1 MRCSR
6 RMWSGNGLARG
17 VARVALIAGLA
28 APVGAAQRT
37 VPGAVRGEVIDSAG
51 LPIGNASVR
60 LPATNARTRSDA
72 AGRFTF
78 ERVAPGRYE
87 IVGVSIGFLA
97 TEDSVVVRSGETT
110 HVRFRFAA
118 PPLHVDTLPPR
129 LARGTRPDTAPD
141 DAETIDRVARVARL
155 AALRP
160 RPANR
165 APRELRIWVG
175 GGLGIPMRLLRI
187 ADDGTRVHGEQI
199 LWLMQTIPE
208 RSDAP
213 RWRAF
218 LDSVPTWLRDTFH
231 CGPLLADTTH
241 HAEAQS
247 GDQNELV
254 AACRVQFAREPNWR
268 AVLAELERHHIW
280 NLPDASELPV
290 VVTRRQVNEEVIT
303 TDGVGVTV
311 ETWNGTR
318 YRAYTIGNPDRQP
331 FAEYRD
337 AAAILHL
344 VVAFPTTHSPDSR
357 Q

>member
-1 MRCSR
+1 MRSSR

-17 VARVALIAGLA
+17 VARAALITGLS

-37 VPGAVRGEVIDSAG
+37 VPGVLQGEVMDSAG
-51 LPIGNASVR
+51 LPLENAIVR
-60 LPATNARTRSDA
+60 LPATRARTHTDV
-72 AGRFTF
+72 AGRFIF
-78 ERVAPGRYE
+78 DRLAPGRYE
-87 IVGVSIGFLA
+87 IVGISIGFLA
-97 TEDSVVVRSGETT
+97 TQDSVVVRSGETT
-110 HVRFRFAA
+110 HVRFRFAV

-129 LARGTRPDTAPD
+129 IVRGTRPDTTLD

-155 AALRP
+155 PALRP
-160 RPANR
+160 RPATR

-187 ADDGTRVHGEQI
+187 TDDGTRVRGEQI
-199 LWLMQTIPE
+199 LWLMQTIPD

-218 LDSVPTWLRDTFH
+218 LDSVPTWLRDTFR
-231 CGPLLADTTH
+231 CGPLSADTTH
-241 HAEAQS
+241 HAVAQS

-254 AACRVQFAREPNWR
+254 AACRVQFAREPDWR
-268 AVLAELERHHIW
+268 AVLAELERRHIW

-290 VVTRRQVNEEVIT
+290 VVMRRQVNEEVIT

-311 ETWNGTR
+311 ETWNGSR

-331 FAEYRD
+331 FPEYRD

-357 Q
+357 P

>member
-1 MRCSR
+1 M
-6 RMWSGNGLARG
+6 GLS
-17 VARVALIAGLA
+17 

-37 VPGAVRGEVIDSAG
+37 VPGALQGEVLDSAG
-51 LPIGNASVR
+51 LPLENAIVR
-60 LPATNARTRSDA
+60 LPATSARAHTDA

-78 ERVAPGRYE
+78 ERLEPGRYE

-97 TEDSVVVRSGETT
+97 TQDSVVVRSGETT
-110 HVRFRFAA
+110 RVRFRFAV

-129 LARGTRPDTAPD
+129 IVRGTRPDTAPD

-155 AALRP
+155 SALRP
-160 RPANR
+160 QPVNR
-165 APRELRIWVG
+165 AQRELRIWVG

-187 ADDGTRVHGEQI
+187 TDDGTRVRGEQI

-208 RSDAP
+208 RSDAS

-218 LDSVPTWLRDTFH
+218 LDSVPAWLHDTFH
-231 CGPLLADTTH
+231 CGPLSADTTH
-241 HAEAQS
+241 HAESQS

-254 AACRVQFAREPNWR
+254 AACRVQFARAPDWR

-303 TDGVGVTV
+303 ADGVGVTV

-331 FAEYRD
+331 FPEYHD
-337 AAAILHL
+337 AASILHL